1 MFLRK
6 KGGETIALTSV
17 CVCVCVKEGRE
28 LLGLLFL
35 RHYSL
40 AVR

>member
-6 KGGETIALTSV
+6 KGGETIALTS
-17 CVCVCVKEGRE
+17 VCVCVKEGRE